1 MSAFLMEHGAVVDA
15 HSAARLGMFEKLQ
28 ELVNADAGIVHFRG
42 VNGQTP
48 LHCASTIEIADYL
61 LEHGADIDARDVQHE
76 STAAQHMLRVAQ
88 ARHYLGTASRSLAI
102 S

>member
-1 MSAFLMEHGAVVDA
+1 MREA
-15 HSAARLGMFEKLQ
+15 
-28 ELVNADAGIVHFRG
+28 AGIVHFRG

-61 LEHGADIDARDVQHE
+61 LEHVVDIDARDVQHE
-76 STAAQHMLRVAQ
+76 STAVSTCCASLRLDIT
-88 ARHYLGTASRSLAI
+88 LGTASRSLAI